1 MTELTTFKDPI
12 VEAVMDKFRIRSIQ
26 GMRKYR
32 TTMADN
38 PKPLSEWI
46 EDTQEELMD
55 AILYLERMKHGAS
68 E

>member
-26 GMRKYR
+26 GMQKYR